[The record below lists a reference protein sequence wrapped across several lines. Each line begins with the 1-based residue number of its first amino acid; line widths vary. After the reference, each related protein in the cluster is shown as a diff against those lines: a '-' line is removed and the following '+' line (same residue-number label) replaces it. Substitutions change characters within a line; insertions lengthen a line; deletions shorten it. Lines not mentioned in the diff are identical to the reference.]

1 MKVDA
6 GLYNMFAILEQLIQS
21 FTSAKRLTVEEQKV
35 LNLAA
40 AIVGGKV
47 NSYDNILYGN
57 WDKESQAFLI
67 ARVSAEGIQ
76 IAALNEHQLE
86 ELGLLQVCISEY
98 GVVEYN
104 SPDGYGKYLGC
115 YYEYIKPYQREY
127 SAADLEVIADY
138 ATTHKLWI

>member
-1 MKVDA
+1 
-6 GLYNMFAILEQLIQS
+6 MFTILEQLIKS

-40 AIVGGKV
+40 EIVGRKV
-47 NSYDNILYGN
+47 ESSHVLHGN

-86 ELGLLQVCISEY
+86 ELDLLQVCISEY

-115 YYEYIKPYQREY
+115 YDEYIKPYQREY
-127 SAADLEVIADY
+127 SSADLEVIADY

>member
-1 MKVDA
+1 
-6 GLYNMFAILEQLIQS
+6 MFAILQSLIQS
-21 FTSAKRLTVEEQKV
+21 FASDKRLTAEEKNI
-35 LNLAA
+35 LSLAA
-40 AIVGGKV
+40 EIVGRNV
-47 NSYDNILYGN
+47 STSDNILHGN

-86 ELGLLQVCISEY
+86 ELDLLQICMSEY

-104 SPDGYGKYLGC
+104 SPDGYGKYLGSH
-115 YYEYIKPYQREY
+115 YETVKPYQREY